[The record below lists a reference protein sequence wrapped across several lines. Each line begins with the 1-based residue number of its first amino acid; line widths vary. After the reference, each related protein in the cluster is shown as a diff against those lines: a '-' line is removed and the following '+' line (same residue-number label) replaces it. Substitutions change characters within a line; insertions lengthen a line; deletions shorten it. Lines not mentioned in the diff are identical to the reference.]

1 MAPKIKPFYT
11 PDDEW
16 WVEDTQI
23 LKRYGFDDSVH
34 RQSLIDDFLK
44 TDSDVLNLVNATD
57 PFMAQAQSMRKLLQ
71 TVNHIQATTPTHYT
85 ARALKV
91 EILTGVQAGVGPE
104 QRVGSKK
111 ARFKVYARRFGP
123 TTDMLQPSV
132 DPCKLTGKDA
142 INKAI
147 ALHPVY
153 YPVNDKA
160 IQPSVGDIIQVSIF
174 ESKTLGVT
182 TNEYYG
188 ILQSELL
195 KPRKN
200 AKKKTNKEL
209 GTAPQNAQKKPID
222 CKTINNLRRLAKKE
236 PTTKFLRNNQALA
249 SNVINYNGHINEKN
263 ADKLEASVK
272 LFLIKLNEIAP
283 NETRTG
289 TDGVSG
295 RKNSAKIRFTDFERT
310 AAMQADR
317 MYTNWVNMAIN
328 TNDKAGE
335 PPGVVQLDSADTQ
348 QSSAAHPST
357 WWKDLTKA
365 NATLEKYRNQT
376 LIGKIKEI
384 FKNNYKKEAI
394 KQAQVL
400 LDKTPVSAH
409 QVKKHGGTSIDIGL
423 IRTTPGDRSTPFSG
437 VANVG
442 LFKILKRVAQE
453 TCSFILVEKDHF
465 HINTNAEKFG
475 WKKDVGVGGKD
486 HWSEGI
492 PQKGPPK
499 T

>member
-71 TVNHIQATTPTHYT
+71 TINHIQATTPTHYT

-174 ESKTLGVT
+174 ESKTWGTT

-200 AKKKTNKEL
+200 AQNKTNN
-209 GTAPQNAQKKPID
+209 GRRDAPQKSETAPID
-222 CKTINNLRRLAKKE
+222 CKTINNLRRAAKKE
-236 PTTKFLRNNQALA
+236 PTNKFLKNNQALA
-249 SNVINYNGHINEKN
+249 SNVINYNGHINNKN

-283 NETRTG
+283 NETRAIKGGITG
-289 TDGVSG
+289 LEGG
-295 RKNSAKIRFTDFERT
+295 AKIRFTDFERT

-317 MYTNWVNMAIN
+317 MYTNWVSMTKQGIAPSESG
-328 TNDKAGE
+328 AGG
-335 PPGVVQLDSADTQ
+335 PSA
-348 QSSAAHPST
+348 

-365 NATLEKYRNQT
+365 NATLDKYRNQT
-376 LIGKIKEI
+376 LIKKIKEI
-384 FKNNYKKEAI
+384 FKNNYKQEAI

-423 IRTTPGDRSTPFSG
+423 IRTTPGDRSKPFSG

-442 LFKILKRVAQE
+442 LFKILKKVAQA
-453 TCSFILVEKDHF
+453 TCSFILIEKDHF
-465 HINTNAEKFG
+465 HINTNAKKFG
-475 WKKDVGVGGKD
+475 WKKDVGVGGD
-486 HWSEGI
+486 NHWSEGI

-499 T
+499 K

>member
-11 PDDEW
+11 PDDEGFLDA
-16 WVEDTQI
+16 EQGR
-23 LKRYGFDDSVH
+23 LRKRYGFDDSVH
-34 RQSLIDDFLK
+34 TQSLIDDFLK
-44 TDSDVLNLVNATD
+44 TDSDVLNLVGATD

-104 QRVGSKK
+104 QRVGSKSP
-111 ARFKVYARRFGP
+111 RFKVYARRFGP

-160 IQPSVGDIIQVSIF
+160 VQPSVGDIIQVSVL
-174 ESKTLGVT
+174 ESKTWGTT

-200 AKKKTNKEL
+200 AKKKTNNGK
-209 GTAPQNAQKKPID
+209 GVAPQDIKPAPID
-222 CKTINNLRRLAKKE
+222 CKTINNLRRAAKKE
-236 PTTKFLRNNQALA
+236 PTNKFLKNNQALA
-249 SNVINYNGHINEKN
+249 SNVINYNRHINDKN
-263 ADKLEASVK
+263 AEKLEASVK

-295 RKNSAKIRFTDFERT
+295 LEGGAKITFTDFERT
-310 AAMQADR
+310 AEKQAQR
-317 MYTNWVNMAIN
+317 MYTNWLN
-328 TNDKAGE
+328 
-335 PPGVVQLDSADTQ
+335 SAE
-348 QSSAAHPST
+348 PST
-357 WWKDLTKA
+357 QPGYPESSVGDAYGNQNQSRVIAKPSDHWTNLAKA
-365 NATLEKYRNQT
+365 NATLDKYRNKVV
-376 LIGKIKEI
+376 IGKIKEI

-394 KQAQVL
+394 KEAQVL

-409 QVKKHGGTSIDIGL
+409 QKGQSIDIAL
-423 IRTTPGDRSTPFSG
+423 IREGNDKRHGPISD

-442 LFKILKRVAQE
+442 LFKILKKVAQA
-453 TCSFILVEKDHF
+453 TCSFILIEKDHF
-465 HINTNAEKFG
+465 HINTNAKKFG
-475 WKKDVGVGGKD
+475 WKKDGDFDWARGI
-486 HWSEGI
+486 EGS
-492 PQKGPPK
+492 KGPPK
-499 T
+499 EPKK